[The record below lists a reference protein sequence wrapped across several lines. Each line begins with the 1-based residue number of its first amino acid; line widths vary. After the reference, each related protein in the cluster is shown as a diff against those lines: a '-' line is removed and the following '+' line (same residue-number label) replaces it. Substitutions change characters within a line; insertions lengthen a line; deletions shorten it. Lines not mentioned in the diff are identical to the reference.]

1 MEEDKKIQLEIRI
14 NELKRLINIEQY
26 EELRQKTLELYDS
39 LVILLSQVDSG
50 KSADV
55 SPDLSEHI
63 LEENTETTVDFET
76 LKENLQEV
84 FEKKADNKNLLKEEV
99 DSEIEEPF
107 FVPKFDDVIE
117 DYTLKEEFKDTYS
130 IDDAEKLLEAKP
142 EKIKQL
148 SLHEKLSSN
157 SIQVGLN
164 DRIAFVNNLFNFS
177 QSDFNKVLH
186 FLNECK
192 TKDEAIQYIQYNIKP
207 KYNWKGK
214 EELEDRLMVL
224 IDRKFI

>member
-1 MEEDKKIQLEIRI
+1 MEEDKKIHLEKRI
-14 NELKRLINIEQY
+14 DELKRLVNLEQY
-26 EELRQKTLELYDS
+26 EELRQKALELYES
-39 LVILLSQVDSG
+39 LVILLFQAGSVKQE
-50 KSADV
+50 DV
-55 SPDLSEHI
+55 SIDLSEPVA
-63 LEENTETTVDFET
+63 EEKTETLVDFES
-76 LKENLQEV
+76 LKENLQEAI
-84 FEKKADNKNLLKEEV
+84 EKKVEKQKVVKEEE
-99 DSEIEEPF
+99 DNEIEEPF

-142 EKIKQL
+142 EKLKQL

-192 TKDEAIQYIQYNIKP
+192 TKEEAIQYIQYNVKP